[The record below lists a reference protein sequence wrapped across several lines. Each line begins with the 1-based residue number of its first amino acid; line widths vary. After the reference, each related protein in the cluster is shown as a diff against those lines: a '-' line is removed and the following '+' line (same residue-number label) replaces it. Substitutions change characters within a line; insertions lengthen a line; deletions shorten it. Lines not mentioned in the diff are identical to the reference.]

1 MIQHTAVFSYFIRI
15 FLVGF
20 IGFLLFSCKN
30 EDDNDADRF
39 QGIYVGKV
47 TYTDAETQL
56 NLEEATIE
64 VEKIADQYHLTFP
77 QGIPAFPQLSFEE
90 FNTAALNIGADSIHL
105 VRITDTSLQ
114 VNYTND
120 HGATWTANTTK

>member
-1 MIQHTAVFSYFIRI
+1 MIRHLPIAQTSMRFALFMT
-15 FLVGF
+15 